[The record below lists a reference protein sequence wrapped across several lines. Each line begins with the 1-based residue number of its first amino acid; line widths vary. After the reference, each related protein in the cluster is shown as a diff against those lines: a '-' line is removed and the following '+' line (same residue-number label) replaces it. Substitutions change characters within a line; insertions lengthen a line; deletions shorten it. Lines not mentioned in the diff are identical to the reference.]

1 MQKATVVII
10 GGGAT
15 GVGILRDLCMR
26 GVDAILLE
34 QQDLAY
40 GTSSRYHG
48 LLHSGGRY
56 AVKDAE
62 AGRECIEENTILRK
76 IGKHCVEETEGFFA
90 RTHLDDEA
98 FEPIWLA
105 ACAKVGIPA
114 IPITVAE
121 ARRLEPNLSSKIQS
135 VYRVPDAAIDG
146 FRMVWQNVAS
156 ARKYGGRVMTYT
168 TVIGIEHSNNQVVGM
183 KIRNTLTGEISN
195 LACDFIVSAA
205 GSWAGEIAALAG
217 ITVNVQPDR
226 GTLIA
231 FNHRITSRIINRLRP
246 ASDGDIF
253 VPHGSITILGT
264 TSASVKNPEDNIP
277 NAKEV
282 VALLDIGEALFE
294 DLRSYRMLRAFAG
307 TRPLYSADPNA
318 KGRGASRGFV
328 TLDHAHDGLTGFISV
343 VGGKFTTYRLMGEKV
358 TDLVCQYLNVKTA
371 CRTAIEPLVEDAS
384 PELMTKARRY
394 FPSYGADLAASR
406 LGAAGLEKVV
416 ERMQEQPEKRQL
428 VCECENVTL
437 AEVEEAA
444 DDQTSFMIS
453 DVRRKTRMGMGTCQG
468 AFCTFR
474 SVGAVDANGLSW
486 GQDTKT
492 LFQEFLQGRYK
503 GIRPILWGN
512 VMREMELSRGI
523 YEGTLNIN
531 GAINNARK

>member
-1 MQKATVVII
+1 MQKATVVVI

-26 GVDAILLE
+26 GVDAILIE

-40 GTSSRYHG
+40 GTSSRFHG

-62 AGRECIEENTILRK
+62 AGKECIEENTILRK
-76 IGKHCVEETEGFFA
+76 IGRHCVEATEGFFV
-90 RTHLDDEA
+90 RTPLDDESY
-98 FEPIWLA
+98 EPKWLA
-105 ACAKVGIPA
+105 ACATVGIPA
-114 IPITVAE
+114 IPISVAE
-121 ARRLEPNLSSKIQS
+121 ARRLEPNLSAKIQS

-156 ARKYGGRVMTYT
+156 ARKYGGRVLTYT
-168 TVIGIEHSNNQVVGM
+168 TVIDIEQSNNQVVGM
-183 KIRNTLTGEISN
+183 KVRNTLTGEISN
-195 LACDFIVSAA
+195 IACDFIVSAA
-205 GSWAGEIAALAG
+205 GSWAGKIAALAG
-217 ITVNVQPDR
+217 ITVHVQPDR

-231 FNHRITSRIINRLRP
+231 FNHRITSRIINRLHP
-246 ASDGDIF
+246 SSDGDIF
-253 VPHGSITILGT
+253 VPHGTITILGT
-264 TSASVKNPEDNIP
+264 TSKSVENPEDNIP
-277 NAKEV
+277 TAKEV
-282 VALLDIGEALFE
+282 IGLLDIGEAVFE
-294 DLRSYRMLRAFAG
+294 DLKSYRMLRAYAG

-328 TLDHAHDGLTGFISV
+328 TLDHADDGLTGFISV

-358 TDLVCQYLNVKTA
+358 TDIVCQYLNVKTA
-371 CRTAIEPLVEDAS
+371 CRTAIEPLVDDAS

-394 FPSYGADLAASR
+394 FPAYGAELATSR
-406 LGAAGLEKVV
+406 LGSEGLEKVIV
-416 ERMQEQPEKRQL
+416 RMQEQPEKREL
-428 VCECENVTL
+428 ICECENVTM
-437 AEVEEAA
+437 AEVEAAAA
-444 DDQTSFMIS
+444 DSTSFTLS

-486 GQDTKT
+486 GTDTNA
-492 LFQEFLQGRYK
+492 LFKDFLQGRYK
-503 GIRPILWGN
+503 GNRPILWGN

-531 GAINNARK
+531 GAINNEGK

>member
-1 MQKATVVII
+1 MEKATVVVI

-34 QQDLAY
+34 QQDLGY

-90 RTHLDDEA
+90 RTHLDDES
-98 FEPIWLA
+98 FEPIWLE

-114 IPITVAE
+114 IPISVGE
-121 ARRLEPNLSSKIQS
+121 ARRLEPNLSSKIKS

-156 ARKYGGRVMTYT
+156 ARKYGGRVLTYT
-168 TVIGIEHSNNQVVGM
+168 TVISIEHSNNQVVGI
-183 KIRNTLTGEISN
+183 KVRNTLTGEFYYI
-195 LACDFIVSAA
+195 ACDFVVSAA
-205 GSWAGEIAALAG
+205 GSWAGEVAALAG

-264 TSASVKNPEDNIP
+264 TSAS
-277 NAKEV
+277 AKRPDDTTPTSQEV
-282 VALLDIGEALFE
+282 VKLLDIGEALFE
-294 DLRSYRMLRAFAG
+294 NLRSYRMLRAFAG

-328 TLDHAHDGLTGFISV
+328 TLDHANDGLTGFISV

-358 TDLVCQYLNVKTA
+358 TDLICHYLNVKTP
-371 CRTAIEPLVEDAS
+371 CRTAFEPLVDDAS
-384 PELMTKARRY
+384 PELMAKARRY

-406 LGAAGLEKVV
+406 LGAEGLEKVV
-416 ERMQEQPEKRQL
+416 VRMQEKPEKRQL
-428 VCECENVTL
+428 ICECENVTM

-444 DDQTSFMIS
+444 ADSTSYMIS

-474 SVGAVDANGLSW
+474 SVGAVEANGLPW
-486 GQDTKT
+486 GKDTNG
-492 LFQEFLQGRYK
+492 LFKEFLQSRFK

-512 VMREMELSRGI
+512 VMREMELTRGI

-531 GAINNARK
+531 GAIDDEAT

>member
-1 MQKATVVII
+1 MEKATVVVI

-26 GVDAILLE
+26 GVDAILIE

-56 AVKDAE
+56 AVKDEE
-62 AGRECIEENTILRK
+62 AGRECIEENTILRR

-98 FEPIWLA
+98 FEPKWLA
-105 ACAKVGIPA
+105 ACAKVGIPT

-168 TVIGIEHSNNQVVGM
+168 TVVGIEHSNNQVVGM
-183 KIRNTLTGEISN
+183 KVRNTLTGEISN
-195 LACDFIVSAA
+195 IACDFIVSAA
-205 GSWAGEIAALAG
+205 GSWAGQIAALAG

-282 VALLDIGEALFE
+282 VELLNIGEALFE
-294 DLRSYRMLRAFAG
+294 DIRSYRMLRAFAG

-328 TLDHAHDGLTGFISV
+328 TLDHAHDGLKGFISV

-371 CRTAIEPLVEDAS
+371 CRTAIEPLVDDAS
-384 PELMTKARRY
+384 PELMAKAHRF

-406 LGAAGLEKVV
+406 LGSAGLEKVV
-416 ERMQEQPEKRQL
+416 ARMEKSPEKRQL

-444 DDQTSFMIS
+444 ADQTSYMIS

-486 GQDTKT
+486 GQDTNS
-492 LFQEFLQGRYK
+492 LFKEFLQGRYK

-531 GAINNARK
+531 GAINNEGK

>member
-1 MQKATVVII
+1 MQKTTVVVI

-62 AGRECIEENTILRK
+62 AGKECIEENTILRK
-76 IGKHCVEETEGFFA
+76 IGRHCVEQTEGFFA

-98 FEPIWLA
+98 FEGKWLE
-105 ACAKVGIPA
+105 ACAKVGIPT
-114 IPITVAE
+114 IPISVEE
-121 ARRLEPNLSSKIQS
+121 ALRLEPNLSPKIKS

-156 ARKYGGRVMTYT
+156 ARKYGGRVLTYT
-168 TVIGIEHSNNQVVGM
+168 TVIGIEHSNNQVVGI
-183 KIRNTLTGEISN
+183 KVRNTLTGEVSN
-195 LACDFIVSAA
+195 IACDFIVSAA
-205 GSWAGEIAALAG
+205 GSWAGEIASLAG

-231 FNHRITSRIINRLRP
+231 FNHRITSRVVNRLRP

-264 TSASVKNPEDNIP
+264 TSASVNKPDDTIP

-282 VALLDIGEALFE
+282 VDLLNIGEALFE
-294 DLRSYRMLRAFAG
+294 DIRSYRMLRAFAG

-318 KGRGASRGFV
+318 VGRGASRGFV
-328 TLDHAHDGLTGFISV
+328 TLDHAHDGLKGFISV
-343 VGGKFTTYRLMGEKV
+343 VGGKFTTYRLMAEKV
-358 TDLVCQYLNVKTA
+358 TDLVCSYLNVTTP
-371 CRTAIEPLVEDAS
+371 CRTAQEDLVEDTS
-384 PELMTKARRY
+384 PALMAKARLY
-394 FPSYGADLAASR
+394 FPAYGAELAASR
-406 LGAAGLEKVV
+406 LGSEGLERVIT
-416 ERMQEQPEKRQL
+416 RMQEKPEKRQL
-428 VCECENVTL
+428 LCECENVTM

-444 DDQTSFMIS
+444 ADSTSYMIS

-486 GQDTKT
+486 GKDTNV
-492 LFQEFLQGRYK
+492 LFKEFLQGRWK

-512 VMREMELSRGI
+512 VMREMELTRGI

-531 GAINNARK
+531 GAIDDEGK

>member
-1 MQKATVVII
+1 MEKATVVVI

-26 GVDAILLE
+26 GVDAILIE
-34 QQDLAY
+34 QQDLGY

-62 AGRECIEENTILRK
+62 AGKECIEENRILRK
-76 IGKHCVEETEGFFA
+76 IGKHCVEDTEGFFV
-90 RTHLDDEA
+90 RTQLDDEA
-98 FEPIWLA
+98 FEPKWLE

-114 IPITVAE
+114 IPISVAE
-121 ARRLEPNLSSKIQS
+121 ARRLEPNLSAKIKA

-156 ARKYGGRVMTYT
+156 ARKYGGRVKTYT
-168 TVIGIEHSNNQVVGM
+168 TVIGIEQSNNQVIGM
-183 KIRNTLTGEISN
+183 KIRNSLTGEISN
-195 LACDFIVSAA
+195 IACDFIVSAA
-205 GSWAGEIAALAG
+205 GSWAGKIAELAG
-217 ITVNVQPDR
+217 INVHVQPDR

-246 ASDGDIF
+246 SSDGDIF

-264 TSASVKNPEDNIP
+264 TSVSVESPEDNIP

-282 VALLDIGEALFE
+282 LDLLKIGEVLFE
-294 DLRSYRMLRAFAG
+294 DLRSYRLLRAFAG

-343 VGGKFTTYRLMGEKV
+343 AGGKFTTYRLMGEKV
-358 TDLVCQYLNVKTA
+358 TDLVCKYLNVKTA
-371 CRTAIEPLVEDAS
+371 CRTALEPLVDDAS
-384 PELMTKARRY
+384 PALMAKAHRY
-394 FPSYGADLAASR
+394 FPAYGAELAASR
-406 LGAAGLEKVV
+406 LGSEALEKVIV
-416 ERMQEQPEKRQL
+416 RMQEKPEKRQL
-428 VCECENVTL
+428 ICECENVTM

-444 DDQTSFMIS
+444 ADSTSHMIS

-486 GQDTKT
+486 GQDTNV
-492 LFQEFLQGRYK
+492 LFKEFLQGRYK

-531 GAINNARK
+531 GAINNEEK

>member
-1 MQKATVVII
+1 MEKATVVVI

-62 AGRECIEENTILRK
+62 AGQECIEENTILRK
-76 IGKHCVEETEGFFA
+76 IGKHCVEQTEGFFV
-90 RTHLDDEA
+90 RTPLDDPS
-98 FEPIWLA
+98 FEPKWLE

-114 IPITVAE
+114 IPISVAE

-168 TVIGIEHSNNQVVGM
+168 TVVGIEHSNNQVVGI
-183 KIRNTLTGEISN
+183 KVRNTLTGEISN
-195 LACDFIVSAA
+195 IACDFVVSAA

-217 ITVNVQPDR
+217 INVNVQPDR

-264 TSASVKNPEDNIP
+264 TSASVKNPDDTIP

-282 VALLDIGEALFE
+282 VELLNIGEALFE

-328 TLDHAHDGLTGFISV
+328 TLDHAHDGLKGFVSV

-358 TDLVCQYLNVKTA
+358 TDLVCSYLNVKTP
-371 CRTAIEPLVEDAS
+371 CRTATEPLVDDAS
-384 PELMTKARRY
+384 PELMTKARKC

-406 LGAAGLEKVV
+406 LGSAGLAKVV
-416 ERMQEQPEKRQL
+416 ERIQEKPEKRQL

-444 DDQTSFMIS
+444 ADETSHMIS

-474 SVGAVDANGLSW
+474 SVGAVDANGLAW
-486 GQDTKT
+486 GKDTSS
-492 LFQEFLQGRYK
+492 LFKEFLQARYK

-512 VMREMELSRGI
+512 VMREMELTRGI

-531 GAINNARK
+531 GAINNEGK

>member
-1 MQKATVVII
+1 MQKATVVVI

-26 GVDAILLE
+26 GIDAVLVE

-62 AGRECIEENTILRK
+62 AGKECIEENTILRK
-76 IGKHCVEETEGFFA
+76 IGRHCVEQTEGFFV
-90 RTHLDDEA
+90 RTPLDPEDFEGKWLEA
-98 FEPIWLA
+98 
-105 ACAKVGIPA
+105 CKNVGIPT
-114 IPITVAE
+114 IPISVEE
-121 ARRLEPNLSSKIQS
+121 ARRLEPNLSPKIQA

-168 TVIGIEHSNNQVVGM
+168 TVVGIEQTNGEVTGITV
-183 KIRNTLTGEISN
+183 RNTLSGVVTKI
-195 LACDFIVSAA
+195 ACEFVVSAA
-205 GSWAGEIAALAG
+205 GSWAGEIAHLAG
-217 ITVNVQPDR
+217 IDVNVQPDR
-226 GTLIA
+226 GTLVA
-231 FNHRITSRIINRLRP
+231 FNHRITSRIVNRLRP

-264 TSASVKNPEDNIP
+264 TSASVKNPDDNVP
-277 NAKEV
+277 TAKEV
-282 VALLDIGEALFE
+282 VELLKIGEALFE
-294 DLRSYRMLRAFAG
+294 DIHSYRMLRAFAG

-328 TLDHAHDGLTGFISV
+328 TLDHAHDGLKGFISV
-343 VGGKFTTYRLMGEKV
+343 VGGKFTTYRLMAEKV
-358 TDLVCQYLNVKTA
+358 TDLVCQYLNNKTA
-371 CRTAIEPLVEDAS
+371 CRTAEEPLVEDAS
-384 PELMTKARRY
+384 PALISKAKQY
-394 FPSYGADLAASR
+394 FPAYGTELAASR
-406 LGAAGLEKVV
+406 LGSEGLEKVV
-416 ERMQEQPEKRQL
+416 KRMQDNPEKCQL
-428 VCECENVTL
+428 LCECENVTM

-444 DDQTSFMIS
+444 ADETSHMLS

-474 SVGAVDANGLSW
+474 SVGAVDAAGLAW
-486 GQDTKT
+486 GKDTQA
-492 LFQEFLQGRYK
+492 LFKEFLQARWK

-512 VMREMELSRGI
+512 VMRETQLTRGI

-531 GAINNARK
+531 GAISDEGK